1 MALLAE
7 NSLQPAA
14 SYFLG
19 ILHIQ
24 DPIFPEMVKRPSL
37 DSIAPTSSSIRKNG
51 GAYDGTAFR

>member
-14 SYFLG
+14 GYFLG

-24 DPIFPEMVKRPSL
+24 DPTFPEMVKGPSL
-37 DSIAPTSSSIRKNG
+37 GSIAP
-51 GAYDGTAFR
+51 D

>member
-14 SYFLG
+14 GYFLG

-24 DPIFPEMVKRPSL
+24 DPIFPEMVKGPSL
-37 DSIAPTSSSIRKNG
+37 GSIAP
-51 GAYDGTAFR
+51 D